1 MPPTTA
7 SGTYSLTQKLQTDA
21 EFRAY
26 FATPGDEGLDGD
38 TSPVTTVAVGP
49 CTGILSAP
57 GPGRRH
63 GGQRWRLNADQASDR
78 SAAWCW
84 PWSSS
89 PDAAPD
95 RCRPRR
101 MTATASA
108 ATASVAPSASA
119 EPSTALASPTL
130 ATTAPPPT
138 PSPSP
143 TGDPP
148 APTGPPAASLTV
160 DGGDPV
166 TGQLG
171 TYLWMDGG
179 SDSPWLPGAE
189 VAVGIGEPFVVSLDP
204 STGVAAWR
212 ARLGP
217 AGADRP
223 AQTRIVGEGVDEPR
237 LVATEAGR
245 WLLVID
251 MTFARRRGSASYF
264 WELDVQ

>member
-1 MPPTTA
+1 MLAVVLLAGCSSGPLPASPEVTA
-7 SGTYSLTQKLQTDA
+7 
-21 EFRAY
+21 
-26 FATPGDEGLDGD
+26 
-38 TSPVTTVAVGP
+38 
-49 CTGILSAP
+49 
-57 GPGRRH
+57 
-63 GGQRWRLNADQASDR
+63 
-78 SAAWCW
+78 
-84 PWSSS
+84 
-89 PDAAPD
+89 
-95 RCRPRR
+95 
-101 MTATASA
+101 TATAS

-130 ATTAPPPT
+130 AATAPPPT
-138 PSPSP
+138 PRASP
-143 TGDPP
+143 TADPP
-148 APTGPPAASLTV
+148 APTGPPAASLSV

-189 VAVGIGEPFVVSLDP
+189 VAVGIGEPFAVTLDP
-204 STGVAAWR
+204 SIGIESWQ

-223 AQTRIVGEGVDEPR
+223 AETRLVGEGVDEPR

-251 MTFARRRGSASYF
+251 TTFVRGLGSASYF
-264 WELDVQ
+264 WELDVH